1 MKILVIDVGGSNVKI
16 LATGHSRPRKIPSGK
31 HLTPERMA
39 EAVQQAARDWP
50 YDVIALGYPG
60 LVDRHGIKKE
70 TESLGQGWVGFNF
83 GAAFGK
89 PVKIINDAAMQALG
103 SYQGGRMLYLGL
115 GTGIGSTLI
124 AEQVIVPMELGALR
138 YRGGELGRYLGRRGL
153 ARLGRRAWQSA
164 LEKVIPIL
172 KAALAAD
179 YVFLGGGNAK
189 HVDPLPPGCRRGH
202 NRNALLGGFRLWEH
216 SVGVTHKP
224 GSPDAEQ
231 APASCE
237 WRQI

>member
-1 MKILVIDVGGSNVKI
+1 VASIGAPGPVL
-16 LATGHSRPRKIPSGK
+16 HGK
-31 HLTPERMA
+31 LFA
-39 EAVQQAARDWP
+39 EP
-50 YDVIALGYPG
+50 PNLGP
-60 LVDRHGIKKE
+60 
-70 TESLGQGWVGFNF
+70 GWVGFDF
-83 GAAFGK
+83 AAAFAC